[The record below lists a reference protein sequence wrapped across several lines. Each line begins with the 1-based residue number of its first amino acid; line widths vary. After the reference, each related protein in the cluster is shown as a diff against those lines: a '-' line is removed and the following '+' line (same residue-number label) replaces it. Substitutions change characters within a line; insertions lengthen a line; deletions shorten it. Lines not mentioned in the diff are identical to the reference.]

1 MSLCT
6 VCALNHIEHPFI
18 IALKPWVFLPPF
30 FTSDFQGKRCYSVSM
45 NKDLQ
50 CLTWQDV
57 KSDFFRLNK
66 ELAEIIDEINP
77 PDDFRLY
84 KAQYPYGS
92 IYIQNG
98 HLHLPDG
105 QSGLVRLDNPKIP
118 KQIQADL
125 HYQYGTYPVAFVLDK
140 IVELYLPFPHRETPA
155 PFTYATPGTVM
166 STLSVLGKNTF
177 AHHPRFLWSFSAGAR
192 SILMLPK
199 ISKVKNYQ
207 RIQRKHGLQVKAP
220 QKTTD
225 HWELFKNLY
234 QKELLGDWNLSII
247 FFSKQWFEHIETKPY
262 QKLREYLEKQ
272 IHKTL
277 SFSTNIQFW
286 NAYFSIIHNTAG
298 IRPSAYAYDTAKHLL
313 LLSMGVLPGMAPV
326 INDDTAPVKAL
337 QQLFLEEYRLQDYL
351 PIILAPSIFD
361 PFKECPPIYYS
372 LHYPNA
378 LELAPKPTEHSSTIL
393 ELYEIKNLLHLYLRS
408 LQSEEL
414 NVSHTVLSEIP
425 QLVNFDFFHSDPGNY
440 RDIQNSETL
449 LENDPSFSKVSYD
462 FESKKPRAHPT
473 SASFIRGCVKISH
486 KDKNKDSE

>member
-1 MSLCT
+1 VNPRVFC
-6 VCALNHIEHPFI
+6 PY
-18 IALKPWVFLPPF
+18 FLPAGF
-30 FTSDFQGKRCYSVSM
+30 LGKKCYTVAM
-45 NKDLQ
+45 NKDFQ
-50 CLTWQDV
+50 CLSWQEV

-105 QSGLVRLDNPKIP
+105 QSGLTRLDNPSVP
-118 KQIQADL
+118 KQIQDDL
-125 HYQYGTYPVAFVLDK
+125 YYQHGTYPVAFVLDK
-140 IVELYLPFPHRETPA
+140 IVELFLPFPHRETPA
-155 PFTYATPGTVM
+155 PFIYATPGTVM

-177 AHHPRFLWSFSAGAR
+177 AHHPHFLWNFSAGAR

-207 RIQRKHGLQVKAP
+207 RIQRKYGLPIKPP

-225 HWELFKNLY
+225 HWELFRNLY
-234 QKELLGDWNLSII
+234 QKDLLGEWNLSII

-262 QKLREYLEKQ
+262 QRLREYLKRQ

-277 SFSTNIQFW
+277 SFSTNLQFW
-286 NAYFSIIHNTAG
+286 NAYFSILHNTAG

-313 LLSMGVLPGMAPV
+313 LLSMGVLPGMAP
-326 INDDTAPVKAL
+326 IISDEAAPIKAI
-337 QQLFLEEYRLQDYL
+337 QQLFLEEYKIEDYL
-351 PIILAPSIFD
+351 PIILALSRFD
-361 PFKECPPIYYS
+361 PFKACPPIYYS

-378 LELAPKPTEHSSTIL
+378 LELALKPTEHSSTIL
-393 ELYEIKNLLHLYLRS
+393 ELYEIKNLLNLYLRS

-414 NVSHTVLSEIP
+414 NVSQTVLSEIP
-425 QLVNFDFFHSDPGNY
+425 GLVNFEFFHSDPGNY
-440 RDIQNSETL
+440 RDIKNSEIL
-449 LENDPSFSKVSYD
+449 LESDPLFSSTSYD
-462 FESKKPRAHPT
+462 FKSKKPRMQPT

-486 KDKNKDSE
+486 KNDKEDENL